1 MKKLTRLTQFA
12 CFLSLAAAVVA
23 VCSGCT
29 PLGHNR
35 RAQVELREENSKQRS
50 RIYRDRAR
58 MEEFQRENDLL
69 RRRVEELQSQLDTRQ
84 QTPNRMRQ
92 IGPATTSD
100 SAVRGQSTIDTPPR
114 RETARTFVAAPETS
128 AVPATPPPVE
138 KGPAALEVPDDLFKD
153 APADDPLELPD
164 FLPSPMPIHP
174 ATGSNVQLP
183 ATNDALPK
191 RIVVRKTDS
200 SSVYRVRLM
209 KAHVRPVNYDG
220 LQLEFQMLDVDN
232 QIVLA
237 AAPVSVMVMD
247 PTVAGEPLQ
256 IGRWNFT
263 AEEIAESI
271 NAGEA
276 AISVP
281 LGMAWRRGCPQN
293 LKLQIHLMYTTSDGR
308 MLVDRVYV
316 DLEELAFAAA
326 PKHTLADAT
335 PNSFPPAEIAPTVGH
350 IGGNAGSATPA
361 PTPSIPLERPV
372 WTPEAE

>member
-1 MKKLTRLTQFA
+1 MKKLTRLAQFA
-12 CFLSLAAAVVA
+12 CFLSLAAAMVVA
-23 VCSGCT
+23 CAGCT
-29 PLGHNR
+29 PFRHNR
-35 RAQVELREENSKQRS
+35 QVQAELKQENTKQRA
-50 RIYRDRAR
+50 RMYRDRAR

-92 IGPATTSD
+92 IGPATTD
-100 SAVRGQSTIDTPPR
+100 NSAVRGQSTIDTPPR
-114 RETARTFVAAPETS
+114 REPTRTFVAAPETS
-128 AVPATPPPVE
+128 AVPAMPPPVE
-138 KGPAALEVPDDLFKD
+138 KGPASTEVPDDIFKD
-153 APADDPLELPD
+153 LPLEGPLQEPNT
-164 FLPSPMPIHP
+164 LPSAIPIHP
-174 ATGSNVQLP
+174 ATGSN
-183 ATNDALPK
+183 AGDALPK

-263 AEEIAESI
+263 AAEIAESI

-281 LGMAWRRGCPQN
+281 LGMAWRHGCPQN
-293 LKLQIHLMYTTSDGR
+293 LKLQIHLLYITSDGR

-335 PNSFPPAEIAPTVGH
+335 LDSFPPSEMAPTVGH
-350 IGGNAGSATPA
+350 IGSNAGSAPA
-361 PTPSIPLERPV
+361 AVAPSIPLERPV